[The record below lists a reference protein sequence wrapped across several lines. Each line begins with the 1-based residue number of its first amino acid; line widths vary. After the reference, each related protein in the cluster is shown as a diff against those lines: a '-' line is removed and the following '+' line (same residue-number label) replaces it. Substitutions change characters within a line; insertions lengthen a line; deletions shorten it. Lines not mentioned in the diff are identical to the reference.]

1 MSSPTRAK
9 LIVTQRG
16 QITLPAGVRKRM
28 GIKEGDVLTLEERSG
43 EMVIRPTAVLDVELF
58 SGDEIARW
66 DDVDRLGSAAR
77 ARILKKAR
85 KIRR

>member
-1 MSSPTRAK
+1 MNSTSRTK

-16 QITLPAGVRKRM
+16 QVTLPAGVRKRL

-43 EMVIRPTAVLDVELF
+43 EMVIRPTAVLDLDVY

-66 DDVDRLGSAAR
+66 DGEDKLDDASRS
-77 ARILKKAR
+77 RILKKAR
-85 KIRR
+85 KGRR